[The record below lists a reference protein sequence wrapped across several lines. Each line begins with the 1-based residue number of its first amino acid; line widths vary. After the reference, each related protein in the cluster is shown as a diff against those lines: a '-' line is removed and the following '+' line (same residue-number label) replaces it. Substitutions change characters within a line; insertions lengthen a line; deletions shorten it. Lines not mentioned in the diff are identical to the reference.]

1 MNLNK
6 IVIYL
11 TVIAI
16 IAIIAIPTSIKVVSE
31 NHEKLYLV
39 NEKLVT
45 EKARQCIYDGKCK
58 ENKVTL
64 KTLYDNM
71 YIKGKVIDPVKKSVY
86 SEESYVIVTK
96 EDATFY
102 PKQ

>member
-11 TVIAI
+11 TVVSI
-16 IAIIAIPTSIKVVSE
+16 IAIIAIPTAVKVVSE

-45 EKARQCIYDGKCK
+45 EKALRCIYDGKCK

-71 YIKGKVIDPVKKSVY
+71 YIKDKVIDPVKKSVY
-86 SEESYVIVTK
+86 SEDSYVIIS
-96 EDATFY
+96 EEGAIFY
-102 PKQ
+102 PVE